1 MTLDFKTFNI
11 IKSAPKQLKTVATVK
26 RFEDLEAWKL
36 ARELVNLIYD
46 LTDNDVFKKDYDLKN
61 QKRSASVSIMSN
73 IAEGFERG
81 SDKDFARFLFIAK
94 ASCGEI
100 RSQLYVSL
108 DRRYITQEEFSQA
121 TEKAI
126 ITSQKISGLIKYLQ
140 Q

>member
-1 MTLDFKTFNI
+1 MA
-11 IKSAPKQLKTVATVK
+11 SVK
-26 RFEDLEAWKL
+26 RFEDLDAWKF

-46 LTDNDVFKKDYDLKN
+46 LTDKEIFKRDYGLKD
-61 QKRSASVSIMSN
+61 QMRRATVSIMSN

-94 ASCGEI
+94 ASCGEM
-100 RSQLYVSL
+100 RSQLYVSI
-108 DRRYITQEEFSQA
+108 DRKYITQEEFNLA

-126 ITSQKISGLIKYLQ
+126 TTSQKISGLIKYLQ

>member
-1 MTLDFKTFNI
+1 M
-11 IKSAPKQLKTVATVK
+11 ATVK

-46 LTDNDVFKKDYDLKN
+46 LTDKEVFKRDYDLKN
-61 QKRSASVSIMSN
+61 QMRSAFVSVMSN

-81 SDKDFARFLFIAK
+81 SDKDFARFLYIAK

-108 DRRYITQEEFSQA
+108 DRKYNTQNEFDLA

-126 ITSQKISGLIKYLQ
+126 ITNQRISGLIKYLQ

>member
-1 MTLDFKTFNI
+1 MA
-11 IKSAPKQLKTVATVK
+11 SVK

-46 LTDNDVFKKDYDLKN
+46 LTDKDIFKRDYDLKD
-61 QKRSASVSIMSN
+61 QMRRAAVSIMSN

-81 SDKDFARFLFIAK
+81 SDKDFSRFLFIAK

-108 DRRYITQEEFSQA
+108 DRKYIAQEEFNLA
-121 TEKAI
+121 TEKSI
-126 ITSQKISGLIKYLQ
+126 ITSQRTSGLIKYLQ